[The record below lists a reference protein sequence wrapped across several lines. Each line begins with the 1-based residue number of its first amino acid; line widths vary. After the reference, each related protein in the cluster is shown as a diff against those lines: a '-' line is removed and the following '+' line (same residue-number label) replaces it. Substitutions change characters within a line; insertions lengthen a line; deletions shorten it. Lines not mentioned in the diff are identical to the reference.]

1 MENRMI
7 DVMKRALKTFE
18 KIHEGCAF
26 VKEDDLH
33 KDAKDLA
40 TYVQEDC
47 EFTMRT
53 LRQAIEQAEKES
65 TLQEISDIGQEAHTD
80 HPMRHWDRTCPACVA
95 EVEKQEPVSRLYSIE
110 PHGNGYA
117 IYFGRDWQHHGMN
130 IGHLTEIT
138 PDTIKLI
145 ADALNAAPPKR
156 EWVGLTGLEVSHYN
170 SRLSRSGVA
179 EEIQAKLRERNT

>member
-1 MENRMI
+1 MI

-47 EFTMRT
+47 EFTMKT

-65 TLQEISDIGQEAHTD
+65 TLQEISDIGQEIHTD
-80 HPMRHWDRTCPACVA
+80 HPMRHWDRTCPACIA
-95 EVEKQEPVSRLYSIE
+95 EAGEQEPVAYKYVDKHNPLIFYFTTHKDSLPNPEVIETALYTA
-110 PHGNGYA
+110 PV
-117 IYFGRDWQHHGMN
+117 
-130 IGHLTEIT
+130 
-138 PDTIKLI
+138 KLK
-145 ADALNAAPPKR
+145 DLNK
-156 EWVGLTGLEVSHYN
+156 
-170 SRLSRSGVA
+170 
-179 EEIQAKLRERNT
+179 